1 MNKLEEIELRSEAVQ
16 EVLSAPPSWMVR
28 YGITVIFCVLL
39 LILGAS
45 WIVKYPEFIPA
56 QVQITTQFPPE
67 KLEARTNGKLENI
80 FVQNQQNVQK
90 GQVLANIETSAN
102 YKDILVLKSIL
113 DSFQPNL
120 QYFNFPIERLKN
132 LQLGEIQSAFIQFE
146 KSYLQY
152 TLQKKLQPYSVETV
166 AGQEALS
173 QQGTQIQNL
182 QNQKKL
188 ELSKLSLAQQDFNR
202 NQGLFNQGVI
212 SKVELEQKKIALL
225 QAQQAVQSIDMNI
238 SQIQGSISSTHKTLK
253 GTSIS
258 KQKDDT
264 NFLAEVLQSL
274 DQLKK
279 SLRDWEQTF
288 LFTASFDGKVSFQQ
302 YWGKNQF
309 IKAGEVVFVI
319 LPTSKDA
326 LIGKLILPAS
336 NTGKIK
342 PGQKVIIK
350 LDNYPYQQFG
360 IIRGKVKNISLAPD
374 KDGNYFVEV
383 ELPNNLKTSQGKDL
397 LFDKELR
404 GSAEIVTQDLRLIER
419 FFYQFRG
426 IFKE

>member
-188 ELSKLSLAQQDFNR
+188 
-202 NQGLFNQGVI
+202 
-212 SKVELEQKKIALL
+212 
-225 QAQQAVQSIDMNI
+225 
-238 SQIQGSISSTHKTLK
+238 
-253 GTSIS
+253 
-258 KQKDDT
+258 
-264 NFLAEVLQSL
+264 
-274 DQLKK
+274 
-279 SLRDWEQTF
+279 
-288 LFTASFDGKVSFQQ
+288 
-302 YWGKNQF
+302 
-309 IKAGEVVFVI
+309 
-319 LPTSKDA
+319 
-326 LIGKLILPAS
+326 
-336 NTGKIK
+336 
-342 PGQKVIIK
+342 
-350 LDNYPYQQFG
+350 
-360 IIRGKVKNISLAPD
+360 
-374 KDGNYFVEV
+374 
-383 ELPNNLKTSQGKDL
+383 
-397 LFDKELR
+397 
-404 GSAEIVTQDLRLIER
+404 
-419 FFYQFRG
+419 
-426 IFKE
+426 